1 MSQIEQAEQVRDV
14 LAPRRGR
21 RKVILDAPVTAASFW
36 RDRSHSAIVSRLGT
50 HHGRNLA
57 DIRQFVMI
65 AGKLVPTPRGF
76 TLPVLRL
83 PDLHKAIVKAM
94 REARKLGLLPPD
106 DGAGP

>member
-1 MSQIEQAEQVRDV
+1 MTEVDA
-14 LAPRRGR
+14 LATQTNPPKRARRG
-21 RKVILDAPVTAASFW
+21 VTLPEPVTVNSFW
-36 RDRSHSAIVSRLGT
+36 RSRKHDAIVSRLGT

-94 REARKLGLLPPD
+94 KEAGALGLLPPD
-106 DGAGP
+106 DEAR